1 MSPAA
6 DKPRHRVSR
15 VPDRADYDLETVGE
29 ILDATTVCHVAVI
42 DDRGFPVSIPTLH
55 ARVGSTLFLHGSS
68 ASRLFRTAPRREVCI
83 SATAVDGLVLARS
96 VFHHSVNYRS
106 VVLFGSPEAIEDED
120 GKNEALR
127 AFTEKLIPGR
137 WEDARQPA
145 PQELK
150 ATAVLRMPIDEATA
164 KVRTGGAVDEPED
177 YELPIWAGTVP
188 LRTVAGEPIP
198 DDRLLDGVAEPGYV
212 GEYRDARS

>member
-1 MSPAA
+1 M
-6 DKPRHRVSR
+6 
-15 VPDRADYDLETVGE
+15 
-29 ILDATTVCHVAVI
+29 
-42 DDRGFPVSIPTLH
+42 
-55 ARVGSTLFLHGSS
+55 
-68 ASRLFRTAPRREVCI
+68 
-83 SATAVDGLVLARS
+83 LARS

-177 YELPIWAGTVP
+177 YELPIWAGTIP

>member
-68 ASRLFRTAPRREVCI
+68 ASRLFRTAARREVCI

-145 PQELK
+145 PQELQ

>member
-1 MSPAA
+1 MSASRER
-6 DKPRHRVSR
+6 PRSRVNR

-29 ILDATTVCHVAVI
+29 ILDATTVCHVALV
-42 DDRGFPVSIPTLH
+42 DDRGFPVVIPTLH
-55 ARVGSTLFLHGSS
+55 ARDGSTLYLHGSS
-68 ASRLFRTAPRREVCI
+68 ASRLFRSAATREVCV
-83 SATAVDGLVLARS
+83 SATTVDGLVLARS

-106 VVLFGSPEAIEDED
+106 VVLFGSPERIEDADER
-120 GKNEALR
+120 NEALR
-127 AFTEKLIPGR
+127 AFTDKLIPGR

-150 ATAVLRMPIDEATA
+150 ATAVLRMPIEEATA

-188 LRTVAGEPIP
+188 LRTVAGDPIP
-198 DDRLLDGVAEPGYV
+198 DDRLLDGLAEPDYVAE
-212 GEYRDARS
+212 YRRARS